1 MILPNKL
8 ISLNNSTAY
17 KSIFIIDKVKAKLY
31 KPAEL
36 YVLLSENFEDINEY
50 IVALDL
56 LCLMGYINF
65 DMESGVLEYVKKNN
79 M

>member
-8 ISLNNSTAY
+8 ISLNDSIAY
-17 KSIFIIDKVKAKLY
+17 KSIFILDEVKNKLY

-36 YVLLSENFEDINEY
+36 YVFLSEKFEDINEY
-50 IVALDL
+50 IIALDL
-56 LCLMGYINF
+56 LCLMGYLNL
-65 DMESGVLEYVKKNN
+65 DMRSGVLEYVKENN